1 MNVFWPKF
9 VYERL
14 AAGQTMPGVIEVSF
28 SVSIG
33 QVIEDILLIVECSSE
48 TEWEG
53 RVEHL
58 PL

>member
-14 AAGQTMPGVIEVSF
+14 AAGQAMPGVIVVSF

-48 TEWEG
+48 DEWEG
-53 RVEHL
+53 QVEYL